1 MKIGIMASQI
11 SGHLANP
18 PTAIDYL
25 VVGAGGAGGVNGRGG
40 GAGGELFTSNTVSIS
55 AGVTYTCTIG
65 AGANWTSN
73 NARNGSSSVLS
84 GSGFTTVTSLAGQ
97 DAGYPNG
104 GVGQNGG
111 GSGGNYGSSNG
122 TTGAN
127 GTANS
132 LSGSS
137 VTYVGGGGGGSNSN
151 NSAAGGSGGGGAGG
165 SVFTGSFLPTVGTA
179 NTGGGGGGCGNGQ
192 VIYNV
197 IGGSGLIIIRYD
209 NTKSDAVSTTGSPTF
224 SNSGGYKRYQ
234 FTGSGSITF

>member
-11 SGHLANP
+11 SGHLINA
-18 PTAIDYL
+18 PTTIDYL

-84 GSGFTTVTSLAGQ
+84 GSGFTTVTALAGQ
-97 DAGYPNG
+97 DAGDPNG

-165 SVFTGSFLPTVGTA
+165 SVFTGSFLPTAGTA

-192 VIYNV
+192 IYYNI

-209 NTKSDAVSTTGSPTF
+209 NTKDNAVSTTGSPTF
-224 SNSGGYKRYQ
+224 SNSGGYKRYT